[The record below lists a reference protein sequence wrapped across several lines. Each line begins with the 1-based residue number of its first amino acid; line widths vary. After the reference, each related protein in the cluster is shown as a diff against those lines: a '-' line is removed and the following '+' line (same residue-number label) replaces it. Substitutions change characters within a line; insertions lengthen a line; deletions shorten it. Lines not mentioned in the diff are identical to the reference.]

1 MSTTIKIYAICYAI
15 KIYKNK
21 ARKNF
26 QMDGGSHMPD
36 VLVLDPPLT
45 AINSLTISIS
55 QRGLLE
61 VLWLIYFKDI
71 KIIYKFSIKFVN

>member
-1 MSTTIKIYAICYAI
+1 
-15 KIYKNK
+15 
-21 ARKNF
+21 
-26 QMDGGSHMPD
+26 MPD

>member
-1 MSTTIKIYAICYAI
+1 
-15 KIYKNK
+15 
-21 ARKNF
+21 
-26 QMDGGSHMPD
+26 MDGGSHMPD